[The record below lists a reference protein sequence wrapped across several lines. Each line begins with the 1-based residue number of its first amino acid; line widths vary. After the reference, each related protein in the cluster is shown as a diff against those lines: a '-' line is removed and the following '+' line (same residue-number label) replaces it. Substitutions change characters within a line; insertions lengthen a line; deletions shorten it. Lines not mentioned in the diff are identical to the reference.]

1 MLSYFCKLISEKDII
16 MKKFL
21 SFSFVASLVGVFLL
35 FAFTHN
41 PQDNAFEIAK
51 NLQIFT
57 SLYKEV
63 NSYYVD
69 ELNPT
74 KTMRTSI
81 DALMKSLDPYTV
93 FISEDEIEDYRTR
106 TTGEYGGIGATIG
119 TRNGKVLVIMPHEG
133 TPARKAGLKIGD
145 EILQINEVKVNAQN
159 YNDVGKLLKG
169 QPGTEV
175 ELVIKRYGS
184 NQTEKI
190 KIKRERIKI
199 NHMPYY
205 DIFEGNIGYVQ
216 LSEFTA
222 GAANSIQKAVEELK
236 SKGAKSIILDLRG
249 NPGGLLHESI
259 NLVNLFLP
267 KDIDVVFTKGKI
279 AEWNKTYK
287 TLKNPIDT
295 EIPLVVLINNNS
307 ASASEIVAGT
317 LQDYDRAVLIGQR
330 SFGKGLVQTTRL
342 LAYNCQ
348 AKITVAKYYIPS
360 GRCIQA
366 VDYSHKDKDGKASR
380 IPDSLRRAFKTKAGR
395 TVYDGAGLEPDII
408 IEKEELSPIAQSLL
422 SKNLIFE
429 YANEY
434 VLKKPTTNVKSA
446 KEFVLSDAEYQDF
459 LNWVKNKDYSYTT
472 ELEKNFQNLVETAK
486 KEKVYENLQAD
497 FNLLKNKIVK
507 NKEADLQTF
516 KNEIKELLENEICT
530 RYFYEKGQIEAR
542 FDEDKEL
549 KEAIKILKNPQS
561 YQEILRK
568 K

>member
-1 MLSYFCKLISEKDII
+1 
-16 MKKFL
+16 MKKRIIWL
-21 SFSFVASLVGVFLL
+21 SGSLGITALAWVFW
-35 FAFTHN
+35 AFN
-41 PQDNAFEIAK
+41 REPQDNAFEIAK

-57 SLYKEV
+57 TLYKEV
-63 NSYYVD
+63 NNYYVD
-69 ELNPT
+69 ELNPS

-119 TRNGKVLVIMPHEG
+119 TRNGKVLVIMPHED
-133 TPARKAGLKIGD
+133 TPARRAGLKIGD
-145 EILQINEVKVNAQN
+145 EILQINEVKVNSKN
-159 YNDVGKLLKG
+159 YNDVSKLLKG

-175 ELVIKRYGS
+175 ELVIKRYGAS
-184 NQTEKI
+184 QTEKI

-199 NHMPYY
+199 NHLPYY
-205 DIFEGNIGYVQ
+205 DIFEGDIGYAQ

-222 GAANSIQKAVEELK
+222 GASNSIQKAVEELK

-259 NLVNLFLP
+259 NLANLFIP
-267 KDIDVVFTKGKI
+267 KDVEVVSTKGKI

-287 TLKNPIDT
+287 TLRNPIDT
-295 EIPLVVLINNNS
+295 EIPLVVLINGNS
-307 ASASEIVAGT
+307 ASASEIVAGVV
-317 LQDYDRAVLIGQR
+317 QDYDRGVLVGQR
-330 SFGKGLVQTTRL
+330 SFGKGLVQSTRL

-348 AKITVAKYYIPS
+348 VKITVAKYYTPS

-366 VDYSHKDKDGKASR
+366 IDYTHKDKDGKAGK
-380 IPDSLRRAFKTKAGR
+380 IPDSLRRAFKTRAGR
-395 TVYDGAGLEPDII
+395 TVYDGAGLEPDVVV
-408 IEKEELSPIAQSLL
+408 EKEELSPIAQNLL
-422 SKNLIFE
+422 SKNLIFD

-434 VLKKPTTNVKSA
+434 VLKNPTPSVKSA
-446 KEFVLSDAEYQDF
+446 KEFSLSDADYQNF
-459 LNWVKNKDYSYTT
+459 VNWVKTKDYAYTT
-472 ELEKNFQNLVETAK
+472 ELEKNFQSLIETAK
-486 KEKVYENLQAD
+486 KEKVYDNLQND
-497 FNLLKNKIVK
+497 FNLLKSKIAK

-516 KNEIKELLENEICT
+516 KDEIRELLETEICT

-542 FDEDKEL
+542 FDDDKEL
-549 KEAIKILKNPQS
+549 AEAIKILKDPKR